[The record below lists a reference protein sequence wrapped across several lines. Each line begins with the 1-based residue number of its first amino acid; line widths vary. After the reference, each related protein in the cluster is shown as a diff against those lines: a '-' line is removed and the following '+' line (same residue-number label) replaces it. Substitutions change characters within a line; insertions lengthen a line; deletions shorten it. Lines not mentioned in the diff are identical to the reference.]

1 MVERAHARARARVCA
16 CVGAHV
22 SVCVLCEWPCNAWP
36 CVGVRPHSECCT
48 LGKHPRACVCR
59 SRAFPARPA
68 HRPACIKTAGLADR
82 WARMRV
88 DTNDENRA
96 LRDISI
102 HEPPA
107 TSKPVQTAT
116 LLSRGEAP
124 EAEID
129 TRRRASPVAL
139 ARTWHFGHHQCPLV
153 IEFPTLEAAWGRAG
167 RCGAGRLRA
176 WSGGAEFGRSAL
188 ICAEQSGGIACH
200 SIRRPN
206 PAEMCGRL
214 PACRPGRGAGFKNFG
229 IYLGQKTLVHPLCR
243 VGVHYTCASTRNS
256 LPPGIGLSRRW
267 LEY

>member
-1 MVERAHARARARVCA
+1 MQRVAVCWCAAAQRVLHAGQAPSSMCLSDSAA
-16 CVGAHV
+16 L
-22 SVCVLCEWPCNAWP
+22 S
-36 CVGVRPHSECCT
+36 
-48 LGKHPRACVCR
+48 R

-68 HRPACIKTAGLADR
+68 HRPACIKTADLADR

-96 LRDISI
+96 LSDISI
-102 HEPPA
+102 HESPA
-107 TSKPVQTAT
+107 TSKPAQTAT

-129 TRRRASPVAL
+129 TRRLASPVAL
-139 ARTWHFGHHQCPLV
+139 ARTLHFGHHQCPLV
-153 IEFPTLEAAWGRAG
+153 TEFPTLEAAWGRAG

-214 PACRPGRGAGFKNFG
+214 PACRPGRGPASRISAFRAENFG
-229 IYLGQKTLVHPLCR
+229 APPVLLPWFANLGYVL
-243 VGVHYTCASTRNS
+243 ANA
-256 LPPGIGLSRRW
+256 
-267 LEY
+267 